1 MSSNE
6 KCLVH
11 GNASADAELN
21 KKKKKNIM
29 SHNIQNNCRFLFTI
43 EVIDSFFS
51 LQYFIYLQR
60 ILRTRNQ

>member
-21 KKKKKNIM
+21 KKKKKK
-29 SHNIQNNCRFLFTI
+29 HNVTQHT
-43 EVIDSFFS
+43 E
-51 LQYFIYLQR
+51 
-60 ILRTRNQ
+60 